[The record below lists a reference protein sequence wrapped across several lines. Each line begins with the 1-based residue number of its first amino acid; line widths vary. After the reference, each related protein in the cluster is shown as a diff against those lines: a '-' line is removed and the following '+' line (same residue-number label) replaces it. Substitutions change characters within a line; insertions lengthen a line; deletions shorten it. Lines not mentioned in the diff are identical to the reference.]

1 MRAFSFAPDQAS
13 VVVAALIADELA
25 VRFGRHIDSM
35 TCAAWSGFTRFDEDS
50 LTLNVL
56 ERAAC
61 AGRVLRFFGMDALA
75 ADDLSGDAIGDW
87 AQAAAT
93 ALQRRQI
100 RFRFTAAGDDAR
112 EFTHNADNLYGDA
125 AAAANLLKGRRR
137 TIALVAPHGLV
148 GFLLTVLAPNL
159 LRIPSFNARALDPDA
174 LAEKLSYGD
183 AVVATPTQWRYLM
196 REGLKAPDNT
206 IGVFFGEPM
215 SSELSTDMRKAGFS
229 AQREIYGSTES
240 GLIGWR
246 DSTVEPF
253 VLFDHWRRSET
264 GIERALPDG
273 GVWRHAPLDALQ
285 WVSDRRFLLG
295 GRTDGAV
302 QIGAVNVFPSR
313 IAARIA
319 EHPEIAGCVIDVV
332 KDVAGA
338 NRLIAT
344 IDLKSRGP
352 SEPVARAID
361 AWCRT
366 RLAPHERPRV
376 YHFRSSG
383 ET

>member
-1 MRAFSFAPDQAS
+1 MKAFSLTPEQMA
-13 VVVAALIADELA
+13 VVIAALIADELA

-35 TCAAWSGFTRFDEDS
+35 TSAAWNHQTRFDEDGVS
-50 LTLNVL
+50 LNEI

-61 AGRVLRFFGMDALA
+61 AGRVLRFYGLDGFA
-75 ADDLSGDAIGDW
+75 ADDLPRGGIGDW
-87 AQAAAT
+87 ALLTSRASQ
-93 ALQRRQI
+93 QHQKI
-100 RFRFTAAGDDAR
+100 FRFTAAGDDAR
-112 EFTHNADNLYGDA
+112 EFTHDADSIYGDA

-148 GFLLTVLAPNL
+148 AFVLTVLAPNL
-159 LRIPSFNARALDPDA
+159 LQIPALDARALDPDA
-174 LAEKLSYGD
+174 LSQTLSYGD

-215 SSELSTDMRKAGFS
+215 SSELAAAMRKAGFS

-253 VLFDHWRRSET
+253 VLFDHWLRFEG
-264 GIERALPDG
+264 GIDRALPT
-273 GVWRHAPLDALQ
+273 GVVSRLTPPDALQ
-285 WVSDRRFLLG
+285 WISERRFLLG

-302 QIGAVNVFPSR
+302 QVGAVNVFPAR

-319 EHPEIAGCVIDVV
+319 EHPQVAECRIDVV
-332 KDVAGA
+332 KDDAGA
-338 NRLIAT
+338 NRLIANVR
-344 IDLKSRGP
+344 LKTHAAT
-352 SEPVARAID
+352 EPVARAID

-376 YHFRSSG
+376 YHFQ
-383 ET
+383 